1 MLFVT
6 DHRSRSRRTPWH
18 RTQAGK
24 ARRRNPGVPAAA
36 APTRQGPQ
44 QDDLAAV
51 REVAAR
57 VEEAAARTEAA
68 ADRTAS
74 MLEGVAAGI
83 AETAAAISGEAGYMA
98 EGAKAAA
105 TGGRGTG
112 GGSSPTPTEAA
123 PEDDPAPLRRE
134 VHALIGQVEGLLS
147 LMRDHMEMWCAEDMR
162 AGYEATHDRLGPSF
176 GRMHE
181 RIDSGE
187 YDDNMREEGLGDEH
201 LEFKRRGLRGM
212 IAAVRQAIV
221 GGLSGEMPDRVGV
234 AAQAGA
240 TVVGSVA
247 EAVQVATP
255 IKEAIALV
263 PTATE
268 LFKRQQR

>member
-1 MLFVT
+1 MASDAGGQGPT
-6 DHRSRSRRTPWH
+6 EKKPRRTV
-18 RTQAGK
+18 
-24 ARRRNPGVPAAA
+24 RRSADPS
-36 APTRQGPQ
+36 GPQ

-57 VEEAAARTEAA
+57 AEEATARAEAAAART
-68 ADRTAS
+68 TS
-74 MLEGVAAGI
+74 MLEGVAA
-83 AETAAAISGEAGYMA
+83 AANAAAAALAQAEYMA

-105 TGGRGTG
+105 TGGGGTG

-162 AGYEATHDRLGPSF
+162 AGYEATHDRLGPGF

-187 YDDNMREEGLGDEH
+187 YDENMREEGLADEH
-201 LEFKRRGLRGM
+201 LEFKRRGLRGV

-221 GGLSGEMPDRVGV
+221 GEPSGEMPDRVGV

-247 EAVQVATP
+247 EALQVATP
-255 IKEAIALV
+255 IKEVIALV

>member
-1 MLFVT
+1 MT
-6 DHRSRSRRTPWH
+6 TEAGGQGPTGKPRRT
-18 RTQAGK
+18 G
-24 ARRRNPGVPAAA
+24 RRNADQSQPD
-36 APTRQGPQ
+36 
-44 QDDLAAV
+44 QDDLGTVKEA
-51 REVAAR
+51 AAR
-57 VEEAAARTEAA
+57 SEEAAARAEAA
-68 ADRTAS
+68 AAS
-74 MLEGVAAGI
+74 VENMARR
-83 AETAAAISGEAGYMA
+83 AE
-98 EGAKAAA
+98 AAA

-112 GGSSPTPTEAA
+112 GGSTPTPT
-123 PEDDPAPLRRE
+123 PEDDPTPLRRE

-147 LMRDHMEMWCAEDMR
+147 LMRDHMEMWCVDEMR
-162 AGYEATHDRLGPSF
+162 AGYEATHDRLGPAF
-176 GRMHE
+176 GKMHE

-187 YDDNMREEGLGDEH
+187 YDDSLRQEGLAGEH
-201 LEFKRRGLRGM
+201 MEFKRRGLRGI

-247 EAVQVATP
+247 EALKLATP

-263 PTATE
+263 PAATE